1 VSLLSVYG
9 PAVAE
14 LTALGLLERV
24 NGRLRLTSKGRLL
37 GNEAFVR
44 FLPDA

>member
-1 VSLLSVYG
+1 MGLPSVYG

-14 LTALGLLERV
+14 LTALGLLERA
-24 NGRLRLTSKGRLL
+24 NGRLRLTAKGRLL